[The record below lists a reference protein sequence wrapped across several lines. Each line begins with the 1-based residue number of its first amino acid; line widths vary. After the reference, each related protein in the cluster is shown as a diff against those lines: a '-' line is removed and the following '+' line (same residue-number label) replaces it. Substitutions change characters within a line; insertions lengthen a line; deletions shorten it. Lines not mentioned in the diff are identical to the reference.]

1 MHKLILENWKKFLY
15 ETEQE
20 TGQETGQEAE
30 QGSAKQSP
38 ELEDEDTFKNSN
50 EEEEF
55 QQKLVQ
61 NTDTDTPDSEK
72 AYDLKPSLS
81 NKDVAEIILANII
94 KKLAN
99 SGVEVPEDA
108 EYLKGATSLVLTNFG
123 SRDQRRNILSKLD
136 DKKDFFDSGSPSLPK
151 LRGTTKFKKGNK
163 KITIILAQG
172 KKGTVGEKGEKAEG
186 FAAQM
191 INSFF
196 AQNDLEGK
204 DQEGRYFAEA
214 QGGSS
219 IAKDVVVRSKGR
231 KDINIE
237 IKTTAGTRTEFG
249 QFRIRYEEQG
259 NWALNELSE
268 KGKYA
273 KEKAGINKNN
283 HDLFDQIKQKLN
295 NIQPKPGQPAFPTG
309 PKLKDAEAQQF
320 WLSYSGGPR
329 QKSLSGDVQAFE
341 ISKEAIRKRYK
352 LKGNSYILIGGDLFS
367 LAAPG
372 EDPDGVPSIDD
383 KIEKAYILF
392 RIKSHN
398 PDDLS
403 YTCPIK
409 AITNKLSAPLD
420 EQLKKIFLSGQS

>member
-1 MHKLILENWKKFLY
+1 MLENWKKFLR

-108 EYLKGATSLVLTNFG
+108 EYLKGVTSLILTNFG

-136 DKKDFFDSGSPSLPK
+136 KKDFFDSGSPNLPK
-151 LRGTTKFKKGNK
+151 LRGTTKFKKGNR

-214 QGGSS
+214 QGGST
-219 IAKDVVVRSKGR
+219 AVKDVVVKSKGR
-231 KDINIE
+231 KDIGIE
-237 IKTTAGTRTEFG
+237 VKTTAGTRTEFG